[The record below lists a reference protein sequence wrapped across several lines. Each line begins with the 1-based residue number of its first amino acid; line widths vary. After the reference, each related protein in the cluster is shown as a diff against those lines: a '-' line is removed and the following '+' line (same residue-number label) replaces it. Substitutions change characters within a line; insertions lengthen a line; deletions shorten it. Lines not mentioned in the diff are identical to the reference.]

1 MMLQLIAV
9 LLVVYVPFFNTLL
22 GTRPLEFSDLVIPI
36 IWACV
41 IFLYGEIRAYYFVRL
56 NVTVH
61 KNDKNFNRDEIRC
74 NGTIANMKY

>member
-1 MMLQLIAV
+1 MLVQFIAV

-36 IWACV
+36 IWACI
-41 IFLYGEIRAYYFVRL
+41 IFLIGEMRSAYFVRP

-61 KNDKNFNRDEIRC
+61 KNDRNFNRDEIRC
-74 NGTIANMKY
+74 NGVIANMKN